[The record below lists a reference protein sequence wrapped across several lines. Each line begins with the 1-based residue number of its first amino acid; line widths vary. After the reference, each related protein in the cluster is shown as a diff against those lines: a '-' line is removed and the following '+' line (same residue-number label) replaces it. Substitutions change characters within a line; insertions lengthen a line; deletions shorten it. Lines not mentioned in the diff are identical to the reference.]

1 MQDSKQIDELFR
13 LMDDVCENGD
23 AALPALEQYLQTQT
37 DAPEIDTEASLK
49 KFKADH
55 KEFFVKPHRGRRLC
69 YRIFVVAAAVFA
81 AGTVFALATGHNPFD
96 YAAMWGAET
105 FGFYRD
111 DFPTSKD
118 GKIIYYPD
126 GSWEDRSNMPD
137 YDHETY
143 TALPENNEVEE
154 IDPTAPLGS
163 EHNPKPIEE
172 KVDPEYADIPD
183 TDLSSIGLQ
192 KTDSVWDTSHIIE
205 SFDIINADLQTTLH
219 GLGIT
224 APMVPTM
231 LPKEYS
237 LRQINIMKDYFTKGI
252 DILADYPNNTDD
264 TAVGIIITVSTKTE
278 YDHRTIEKDD
288 RAVIEYSKNDTIW
301 YIMHNLQHLNAAA
314 MIDGYEVIISGDI
327 DVDEMKKII
336 DSIY

>member
-13 LMDDVCENGD
+13 LMDDVCETGD

-69 YRIFVVAAAVFA
+69 YRILVVAAAVFA

-126 GSWEDRSNMPD
+126 GSWDDRTNMPE

-143 TALPENNEVEE
+143 TEIPQQNAL
-154 IDPTAPLGS
+154 
-163 EHNPKPIEE
+163 
-172 KVDPEYADIPD
+172 
-183 TDLSSIGLQ
+183 Q
-192 KTDSVWDTSHIIE
+192 MKTI
-205 SFDIINADLQTTLH
+205 LL
-219 GLGIT
+219 
-224 APMVPTM
+224 
-231 LPKEYS
+231 
-237 LRQINIMKDYFTKGI
+237 LRLVQLKIQ
-252 DILADYPNNTDD
+252 
-264 TAVGIIITVSTKTE
+264 
-278 YDHRTIEKDD
+278 D
-288 RAVIEYSKNDTIW
+288 R
-301 YIMHNLQHLNAAA
+301 
-314 MIDGYEVIISGDI
+314 
-327 DVDEMKKII
+327 
-336 DSIY
+336 

>member
-143 TALPENNEVEE
+143 TALPENN
-154 IDPTAPLGS
+154 
-163 EHNPKPIEE
+163 
-172 KVDPEYADIPD
+172 
-183 TDLSSIGLQ
+183 
-192 KTDSVWDTSHIIE
+192 TS
-205 SFDIINADLQTTLH
+205 
-219 GLGIT
+219 
-224 APMVPTM
+224 
-231 LPKEYS
+231 S
-237 LRQINIMKDYFTKGI
+237 LRKFT
-252 DILADYPNNTDD
+252 
-264 TAVGIIITVSTKTE
+264 
-278 YDHRTIEKDD
+278 
-288 RAVIEYSKNDTIW
+288 
-301 YIMHNLQHLNAAA
+301 
-314 MIDGYEVIISGDI
+314 
-327 DVDEMKKII
+327 
-336 DSIY
+336 